1 MKNVKIIF
9 ISALCAVILIGCQN
23 QKVKKSNPP
32 TYKSAKLK
40 LVDRNIDAMGA
51 EPWDKNIYVEI
62 RDDQIPLLKGSEQ
75 VAANEYLEYVYQN
88 VMVRDAD
95 SILTEACA
103 HNHSLLADL
112 VKEMK
117 PYEKDNKECARVIQR
132 KKTHDDILSFAKNA
146 VGRQPVKT
154 FKDNYDESYETKT
167 REKANEYLASV
178 TCEDLIKRLKSIDF
192 ALRRRRYCEDIVALY
207 VAKDEWNIGDQNIL
221 IGRMEVYSGNKTDL
235 DRKISQFRIEKIT
248 PKVASHIERLQSM
261 DCCAKTLQ
269 EAASYFRTLPDD
281 AKKINNFAGYLEAYR
296 RLFELNASSGKN
308 ELDNILK
315 NYSSYLS
322 NEQKELFRVMNE
334 NSANFERYRF
344 LLDKLHDGANF
355 RSIRQDIYYNM

>member
-178 TCEDLIKRLKSIDF
+178 TCEDLIKSLKSIDF

-281 AKKINNFAGYLEAYR
+281 AKMINRFAKYLEAYGK
-296 RLFELNASSGKN
+296 LFELNASSSRD
-308 ELDNILK
+308 ELFKILK
-315 NYSSYLS
+315 AYSSCFS
-322 NEQKELFRVMNE
+322 DEQIKVLELLTAGP
-334 NSANFERYRF
+334 ANFGTC
-344 LLDKLHDGANF
+344 LDKLHDGGSF
-355 RSIRQDIYYNM
+355 KSIEDIIIH